1 MGRKSRFPGWRHAR
15 QWLSALLVAGG
26 LCLTLMTTTALA
38 RSNSGEPERM
48 TGCMDELPGP
58 QYVLRDE
65 QELRLVALLEPD
77 GFSVQNF
84 AKYLGHK
91 VAVTGSRTTK
101 DGQPVLSVR
110 TIRSLANTCSASQ
123 PAPAPPASTQLS
135 APTTASG
142 CLDEEAG
149 PQYVLR
155 RENDLKLLMQLE
167 PDGFPV
173 QNFARYLGHRV
184 ELRGRTY
191 SQNEETVMKVTSIKN
206 LADRCTP
213 Q

>member
-1 MGRKSRFPGWRHAR
+1 MGRESRFPGWGNAR
-15 QWLSALLVAGG
+15 RWFSALSIACG
-26 LCLTLMTTTALA
+26 LCLTLMTTTVLA
-38 RSNSGEPERM
+38 RSNSGKPERM

-91 VAVTGSRTTK
+91 VAVTGSQTTR
-101 DGQPVLSVR
+101 DGQSVLSVR
-110 TIRSLANTCSASQ
+110 TIRSLAATCTVSQ
-123 PAPAPPASTQLS
+123 PTPASPASTQLS
-135 APTTASG
+135 SPVTASG

-155 RENDLKLLMQLE
+155 RENDLKLVMQLE
-167 PDGFPV
+167 PEGFPV

-184 ELRGRTY
+184 EVRGRTY
-191 SQNEETVMKVTSIKN
+191 SRNEETVMKVTSIQN